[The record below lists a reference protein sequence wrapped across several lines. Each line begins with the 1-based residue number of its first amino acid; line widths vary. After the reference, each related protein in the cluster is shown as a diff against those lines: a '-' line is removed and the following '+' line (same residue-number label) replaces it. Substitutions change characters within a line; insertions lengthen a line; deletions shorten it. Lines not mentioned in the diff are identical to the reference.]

1 MGIPDHL
8 ICLLRN
14 LYAGQEATVRIRH
27 GTMNWFKIGKGARQG
42 CKWSPCLFNL
52 HAKYIMRNVRLDET
66 QAEIKMARSNINNL
80 RYADETSL
88 MAENEEELKR
98 LLLKVKGE
106 QAGLKLSIQN
116 TKVIAH
122 RPSLHGKQ
130 MGKNGNSDRFYFPG
144 LQSH

>member
-1 MGIPDHL
+1 
-8 ICLLRN
+8 
-14 LYAGQEATVRIRH
+14 
-27 GTMNWFKIGKGARQG
+27 MNHTLESRFLGA
-42 CKWSPCLFNL
+42 
-52 HAKYIMRNVRLDET
+52 
-66 QAEIKMARSNINNL
+66 INNL
-80 RYADETSL
+80 KYVDDTSL
-88 MAENEEELKR
+88 MAESEEELKR